1 MNKLLFIVFAAFSA
15 ACSDTTPLPAD
26 PQATPETRALYRN
39 LFRIADEGVMFGH
52 QDDAL
57 YGHDWK
63 YEEGRS
69 DARECCGDYPAVF
82 GWELGG
88 LETGADRSIDDVPFA
103 EITRLL
109 CAAYGRGAVNTVSW
123 HPQNPESGASAWDGK
138 TSTAV
143 SSILPGGANHAQ
155 FRLWLDRLAGF
166 FVGLKSADGT
176 CAPVL
181 FRPFHEHT
189 GSGFWWG
196 EAQCTP
202 DEYKA
207 LWRFTVEYLRDVKG
221 VHNLLYVYSPDLYRD
236 AEHYTERYPGDEWV
250 DVLGLDAYHRP
261 QDWDFLSGGERMLS
275 TLQRLG
281 REHGKPTAFTETGLE
296 GIPDTAWWTRRLL
309 PVIRGKGLSYV
320 LVWRNAHDRPTH
332 FFGPWHGHAS
342 EPDFRKFAANR
353 EQPVLFESQLPDM
366 YH

>member
-26 PQATPETRALYRN
+26 PQATPETQALYRN

-57 YGHDWK
+57 Y
-63 YEEGRS
+63 
-69 DARECCGDYPAVF
+69 GDYPAVF

-123 HPQNPESGASAWDGK
+123 HPQNPESGASAGDGK

-176 CAPVL
+176 
-181 FRPFHEHT
+181 
-189 GSGFWWG
+189 
-196 EAQCTP
+196 
-202 DEYKA
+202 
-207 LWRFTVEYLRDVKG
+207 
-221 VHNLLYVYSPDLYRD
+221 
-236 AEHYTERYPGDEWV
+236 
-250 DVLGLDAYHRP
+250 
-261 QDWDFLSGGERMLS
+261 
-275 TLQRLG
+275 
-281 REHGKPTAFTETGLE
+281 
-296 GIPDTAWWTRRLL
+296 
-309 PVIRGKGLSYV
+309 
-320 LVWRNAHDRPTH
+320 
-332 FFGPWHGHAS
+332 
-342 EPDFRKFAANR
+342 
-353 EQPVLFESQLPDM
+353 
-366 YH
+366 

>member
-69 DARECCGDYPAVF
+69 DVRECCGDYPAVF

-189 GSGFWWG
+189 GNGFWWG
-196 EAQCTP
+196 KGNCTAE
-202 DEYKA
+202 EYIA
-207 LWRFTVEYLRDVKG
+207 LWRFTLEYLRDTKG
-221 VHNLLYVYSPDLYRD
+221 VHNLLYVYSPDIVSSQDNYL
-236 AEHYTERYPGDEWV
+236 EFWPGDAYV
-250 DVLGLDAYHRP
+250 DVLGLDAYDRSS
-261 QDWDFLSGGERMLS
+261 WAIETNGL
-275 TLQRLG
+275 RLM
-281 REHGKPTAFTETGLE
+281 RLLKHIAYLKNKPFAFTETGLE
-296 GIPDTAWWTRRLL
+296 NNTSQSKWWTEKLSKAIAGIPVA
-309 PVIRGKGLSYV
+309 YV
-320 LVWRNAHDRPTH
+320 LVWRNKDTNH
-332 FFGPWHGHAS
+332 FFGPYPGCVS
-342 EPDFRKFAANR
+342 EEDFKTFVAG
-353 EQPVLFESQLPDM
+353 EQILLEKDIAGI
-366 YH
+366 YE

>member
-15 ACSDTTPLPAD
+15 ACSDTPPLPAD

-69 DARECCGDYPAVF
+69 DVRECCGDYPAVF

-189 GSGFWWG
+189 GNGFWWG
-196 EAQCTP
+196 KGNCTAE
-202 DEYKA
+202 EYIA
-207 LWRFTVEYLRDVKG
+207 LWRFTLEYLRDTKG
-221 VHNLLYVYSPDLYRD
+221 VHNLLYVYSPDIVSSQDNYL
-236 AEHYTERYPGDEWV
+236 EFWPGDAYV
-250 DVLGLDAYHRP
+250 DVLGLDAYDRSS
-261 QDWDFLSGGERMLS
+261 WAIETNGL
-275 TLQRLG
+275 RLM
-281 REHGKPTAFTETGLE
+281 RLLKHIAYLKNKPFAFTETGLE
-296 GIPDTAWWTRRLL
+296 NNTSQSKWWTEKLSKAIAGIPVA
-309 PVIRGKGLSYV
+309 YV
-320 LVWRNAHDRPTH
+320 LVWRNKDTNH
-332 FFGPWHGHAS
+332 FFGPYPGCVS
-342 EPDFRKFAANR
+342 EEDFKTFVAG
-353 EQPVLFESQLPDM
+353 EQILLEKDIAGI
-366 YH
+366 YE

>member
-15 ACSDTTPLPAD
+15 ACSDTPPLPAD

-69 DARECCGDYPAVF
+69 DVRECCGDYPAVF

-138 TSTAV
+138 TATAV
-143 SSILPGGANHAQ
+143 SSILPA
-155 FRLWLDRLAGF
+155 
-166 FVGLKSADGT
+166 
-176 CAPVL
+176 APTM
-181 FRPFHEHT
+181 PNSGC
-189 GSGFWWG
+189 GSTVW
-196 EAQCTP
+196 P
-202 DEYKA
+202 D
-207 LWRFTVEYLRDVKG
+207 
-221 VHNLLYVYSPDLYRD
+221 SS
-236 AEHYTERYPGDEWV
+236 
-250 DVLGLDAYHRP
+250 
-261 QDWDFLSGGERMLS
+261 SG
-275 TLQRLG
+275 
-281 REHGKPTAFTETGLE
+281 
-296 GIPDTAWWTRRLL
+296 
-309 PVIRGKGLSYV
+309 
-320 LVWRNAHDRPTH
+320 
-332 FFGPWHGHAS
+332 
-342 EPDFRKFAANR
+342 
-353 EQPVLFESQLPDM
+353 
-366 YH
+366 

>member
-26 PQATPETRALYRN
+26 PQATPETQALYRN

-69 DARECCGDYPAVF
+69 DVRECCGDYPAVF

-155 FRLWLDRLAGF
+155 FRLWLDRLA
-166 FVGLKSADGT
+166 
-176 CAPVL
+176 
-181 FRPFHEHT
+181 
-189 GSGFWWG
+189 
-196 EAQCTP
+196 
-202 DEYKA
+202 
-207 LWRFTVEYLRDVKG
+207 
-221 VHNLLYVYSPDLYRD
+221 
-236 AEHYTERYPGDEWV
+236 TERVFRCCSVRSTSTPAAD
-250 DVLGLDAYHRP
+250 
-261 QDWDFLSGGERMLS
+261 SGGAKRS
-275 TLQRLG
+275 VPPTNTRLYG
-281 REHGKPTAFTETGLE
+281 
-296 GIPDTAWWTRRLL
+296 
-309 PVIRGKGLSYV
+309 
-320 LVWRNAHDRPTH
+320 
-332 FFGPWHGHAS
+332 AS
-342 EPDFRKFAANR
+342 RWNICA
-353 EQPVLFESQLPDM
+353 M
-366 YH
+366 

>member
-15 ACSDTTPLPAD
+15 ACSDTPPLPAD

-69 DARECCGDYPAVF
+69 DVRECCGDYPAVF

-176 CAPVL
+176 CVPVL

-236 AEHYTERYPGDEWV
+236 AEHYTER
-250 DVLGLDAYHRP
+250 
-261 QDWDFLSGGERMLS
+261 M
-275 TLQRLG
+275 G
-281 REHGKPTAFTETGLE
+281 RRAR
-296 GIPDTAWWTRRLL
+296 ARRLPPPAGL
-309 PVIRGKGLSYV
+309 GFPVGR
-320 LVWRNAHDRPTH
+320 RTNAFDL
-332 FFGPWHGHAS
+332 
-342 EPDFRKFAANR
+342 AAIGTR
-353 EQPVLFESQLPDM
+353 TR
-366 YH
+366 

>member
-26 PQATPETRALYRN
+26 PQATPETQALYRN

-69 DARECCGDYPAVF
+69 DVRECCGDYPAVF

-155 FRLWLDRLAGF
+155 FRLWL
-166 FVGLKSADGT
+166 
-176 CAPVL
+176 
-181 FRPFHEHT
+181 
-189 GSGFWWG
+189 
-196 EAQCTP
+196 P

-281 REHGKPTAFTETGLE
+281 HEHGKPTAFTETGLE

>member
-1 MNKLLFIVFAAFSA
+1 MNKLLSIVFAAFSA
-15 ACSDTTPLPAD
+15 ACSDTPPLPAD

-69 DARECCGDYPAVF
+69 DVRECCGDYPAVF

-138 TSTAV
+138 TATAV

-176 CAPVL
+176 CVPVL

-189 GSGFWWG
+189 GNGFWWG
-196 EAQCTP
+196 KGNCTAE
-202 DEYKA
+202 EYIA
-207 LWRFTVEYLRDVKG
+207 LWRFTLEYLRDTKG
-221 VHNLLYVYSPDLYRD
+221 VHNLLYVYSPDIVSSQDNYL
-236 AEHYTERYPGDEWV
+236 EFWPGDAYV
-250 DVLGLDAYHRP
+250 DVLGLDAYDRSS
-261 QDWDFLSGGERMLS
+261 WAIETNGL
-275 TLQRLG
+275 RLM
-281 REHGKPTAFTETGLE
+281 RLLKHIAYLKNKPFAFTETGLE
-296 GIPDTAWWTRRLL
+296 NNTSQSKWWTEKLSKAIAGIPVA
-309 PVIRGKGLSYV
+309 YV
-320 LVWRNAHDRPTH
+320 LVWRNKDTNH
-332 FFGPWHGHAS
+332 FFGPYPGCVS
-342 EPDFRKFAANR
+342 EEDFKTFVAG
-353 EQPVLFESQLPDM
+353 EQILLEKDIAGI
-366 YH
+366 YE

>member
-26 PQATPETRALYRN
+26 PQATPETQALYRN

-69 DARECCGDYPAVF
+69 DVRECCGDYPAVF

-176 CAPVL
+176 CVPVL
-181 FRPFHEHT
+181 F
-189 GSGFWWG
+189 
-196 EAQCTP
+196 
-202 DEYKA
+202 
-207 LWRFTVEYLRDVKG
+207 
-221 VHNLLYVYSPDLYRD
+221 
-236 AEHYTERYPGDEWV
+236 
-250 DVLGLDAYHRP
+250 
-261 QDWDFLSGGERMLS
+261 LSLI
-275 TLQRLG
+275 
-281 REHGKPTAFTETGLE
+281 H
-296 GIPDTAWWTRRLL
+296 I
-309 PVIRGKGLSYV
+309 
-320 LVWRNAHDRPTH
+320 
-332 FFGPWHGHAS
+332 
-342 EPDFRKFAANR
+342 
-353 EQPVLFESQLPDM
+353 
-366 YH
+366 

>member
-15 ACSDTTPLPAD
+15 ACSDTPPLPAD

-69 DARECCGDYPAVF
+69 DVRECCGDYPAVF

-176 CAPVL
+176 CVPVL

-189 GSGFWWG
+189 GNGFWWG
-196 EAQCTP
+196 KGNCTAE
-202 DEYKA
+202 EYIA
-207 LWRFTVEYLRDVKG
+207 LWRFTLEYLRDTKG
-221 VHNLLYVYSPDLYRD
+221 VHNLLYVYSPDIVSSQDNYL
-236 AEHYTERYPGDEWV
+236 EFWPGDAYV
-250 DVLGLDAYHRP
+250 DVLGLDAYDRSS
-261 QDWDFLSGGERMLS
+261 WAIETNGL
-275 TLQRLG
+275 RLM
-281 REHGKPTAFTETGLE
+281 RLLKHIAYLKNKPFAFTETGLE
-296 GIPDTAWWTRRLL
+296 NNTSQSKWWTEKLSKAIAGIPVA
-309 PVIRGKGLSYV
+309 YV
-320 LVWRNAHDRPTH
+320 LVWRNKDTNH
-332 FFGPWHGHAS
+332 FFGPYPGCVS
-342 EPDFRKFAANR
+342 EEDFKTFVAG
-353 EQPVLFESQLPDM
+353 EQILLEKDIAGI
-366 YH
+366 YE